1 MPRICVIGSANVDLT
16 VKTSRLP
23 EPGETVSGGE
33 LLIAHGGKG
42 ANQAVAARRLDTEV
56 RFTACLGLDA
66 FGDQVAQHLAN
77 AGLPQDRLVRV
88 TEARTGVALIVVDQS
103 GQNQI
108 AVAPGANHLLTVDRV
123 EDREADIAWADVLL
137 LQLETP
143 LETVHWALRC
153 AQRHRVLTILN
164 PAPFRPIPEALIPLI
179 DILTPNEREA
189 ESLSGVSGQGATH
202 AREAGERLRQL
213 GFKNIVITLGAYGV
227 FSLGVDEEGTHVKG
241 FSVGVVDT
249 TAAGDAFNGA
259 LACRLASGSTLGEA
273 VTFANAA
280 AALAC
285 TKRGAQES
293 LPDRPEVERFLR
305 SQL

>member
-23 EPGETVSGGE
+23 KPGETVSGGE

-42 ANQAVAARRLDTEV
+42 ANQAMAARRMGAEV

-66 FGDQVAQHLAN
+66 FGDQVAQHLAD
-77 AGLPQDRLVRV
+77 AGFPQDRLVRLS
-88 TEARTGVALIVVDQS
+88 EARTGVALIVVDQS

-123 EDREADIAWADVLL
+123 RSREADIAWADVLL

-143 LETVHWALRC
+143 LDTVHWALEC
-153 AQRHRVLTILN
+153 ARSHRVLTILN
-164 PAPFRPIPEALIPLI
+164 PAPFRPVPEQLIPLV

-189 ESLSGVSGQGATH
+189 ESLTGVSVQGVTN
-202 AREAGERLRQL
+202 AREAGERLRQR
-213 GFKNIVITLGAYGV
+213 GFKNIVITLGAHGA
-227 FSLGVDEEGTHVKG
+227 FSLGVDDEGTHVKG
-241 FSVGVVDT
+241 FSVKVVDT

-259 LACRLASGSTLGEA
+259 LAYSLGSGSTLGET

-293 LPDRPEVERFLR
+293 LPDRPEVDHFLR